1 MRTSSTV
8 GFAVDETD
16 RARLDHLA
24 DVFGGGNRSAFLR
37 KAIDIMEE
45 LELVQE
51 IGRLQAFGAQR
62 LAEAGYTIE
71 DIPEIVDKALAD
83 PDPEALAQAK
93 LIVAGMT
100 RTWPSPICVA
110 SPDDERRRV
119 AFYEALDEIRSV

>member
-1 MRTSSTV
+1 MRTSSTI

-45 LELVQE
+45 FELVQA
-51 IGRLQAFGAQR
+51 IGHLQAFGAQR

-71 DIPEIVDKALAD
+71 DIPDIVDKALAD
-83 PDPEALAQAK
+83 PDPEAIAQAK

-100 RTWPSPICVA
+100 RTWPSPVCTP
-110 SPDDERRRV
+110 SPNAEQRRA
-119 AFYEALDEIRSV
+119 AFYEALEEIRGV